1 MTVIGVRRAMAR
13 FGSLPEAQR
22 MQLLAMFARVDE
34 ANGRD

>member
-1 MTVIGVRRAMAR
+1 MAR

-34 ANGRD
+34 AEGRG